1 MDLAD
6 YALRANPPYEDG
18 TAFDPT
24 AGGAGTL
31 PRSWARHFARA
42 SDRVALCD
50 ERGDEQS
57 YGALDAASRRAAG
70 RLHGAGLRAGD
81 RVLVSAAASLDL
93 VVAHVACL
101 RLGLVVVPANTAYR
115 AAELAHLVG
124 DARPRAAIADDPARI
139 DALRA
144 ADRALLCTTPALA
157 FPDAEPPAL
166 DAAAPDAPA
175 LIGYTSGTTG
185 RPKGAVLSHANLL
198 ASAESLRIAW
208 RWTAD
213 DRLVLAL
220 PLFHMHGLGV
230 GLHGTLHAGA
240 SAWLLPQFDPDAV
253 ASAIARARATLFF
266 GVPTMYHRILASG
279 NAHALRALRLCVS
292 GSAALPAD
300 QHAEFERACG
310 QRILERYGM
319 TETVMLVSNPVD
331 GERRPGTVGL
341 PLPGVEV
348 RLTQVARSEPKASED
363 HRAGSPAQIEV
374 RGPNVF
380 AGYWE
385 RPDANAE
392 AFTPDGWFRT
402 GDLGELD
409 PAGYLRITGRAKEL
423 IISGGYNVYPR
434 EVEDALRA
442 HPAIADAAVVGTPSP
457 EWGEVVTAYVEG
469 PAPPD
474 LAELRAFLADRLAP
488 YKQPRLLHA
497 VEVLPRNALGKV
509 QKHRL
514 RDGGVIGES

>member
-1 MDLAD
+1 
-6 YALRANPPYEDG
+6 
-18 TAFDPT
+18 
-24 AGGAGTL
+24 
-31 PRSWARHFARA
+31 
-42 SDRVALCD
+42 
-50 ERGDEQS
+50 
-57 YGALDAASRRAAG
+57 
-70 RLHGAGLRAGD
+70 
-81 RVLVSAAASLDL
+81 VSAAASFDL
-93 VVAHVACL
+93 VIAHVACL
-101 RLGLVVVPANTAYR
+101 RLGLAVVPANTAYR
-115 AAELAHLVG
+115 AAELLHLVS
-124 DARPRAAIADDPARI
+124 DARPRAAISDDPARAQ
-139 DALRA
+139 ALRA
-144 ADRALLCTTPALA
+144 ADPALMLLT
-157 FPDAEPPAL
+157 PELPLLDANPPPLDAVPPA
-166 DAAAPDAPA
+166 APA

-198 ASAESLRIAW
+198 ASVESLRLAW
-208 RWTAD
+208 RWTSD

-240 SAWLLPQFDPDAV
+240 STVLLPHFDPDAV
-253 ASAIARARATLFF
+253 ARAILRTDATLFF
-266 GVPTMYHRILASG
+266 GVPTMYHRIVAAG
-279 NAHALRALRLCVS
+279 NAGVLRELRLCVS

-300 QHAEFERACG
+300 LHAAFERACG

-319 TETVMLVSNPVD
+319 TETAMLVSNPVD

-348 RLTQVARSEPKASED
+348 RL
-363 HRAGSPAQIEV
+363 AGDPPQIEV

-380 AGYWE
+380 AGYWQ

-392 AFTPDGWFRT
+392 AFTADGWFRT

-442 HPAIADAAVVGTPSP
+442 HPAVADAAVVGTPSP

-474 LAELRAFLADRLAP
+474 VAELRRFLADRLAP
-488 YKQPRLLHA
+488 YKQPRLVHA
-497 VEVLPRNALGKV
+497 VEALPRNALGKV

-514 RDGGVIGES
+514 RDGFIAEEG

>member
-1 MDLAD
+1 MTGSAVHLEGGA
-6 YALRANPPYEDG
+6 
-18 TAFDPT
+18 AFDAS

-31 PRSWARHFARA
+31 PRSWARQFARA
-42 SDRVALCD
+42 PERIALLD
-50 ERGDEQS
+50 ERGGELS
-57 YGALDAASRRAAG
+57 YGALDAATRRGAG
-70 RLHGAGLRAGD
+70 RLHRAGLRAGD
-81 RVLVSAAASLDL
+81 RVLVSAVASLDL
-93 VVAHVACL
+93 AVAHVACL

-124 DARPRAAIADDPARI
+124 DARPRAAIRDDPARD

-144 ADRALLCTTPALA
+144 ADPRLRLLAPALDL
-157 FPDAEPPAL
+157 P
-166 DAAAPDAPA
+166 DAAAPPLDAAPPDSPA

-198 ASAESLRIAW
+198 ASAESLRLAW
-208 RWTAD
+208 RWTAA

-240 SAWLLPQFDPDAV
+240 SAVLVPQFEV
-253 ASAIARARATLFF
+253 ERVVRAIERFGATLFF
-266 GVPTMYHRILASG
+266 GVPTMYQRLVAA
-279 NAHALRALRLCVS
+279 NAPGALKSLRLCVS

-300 QHAEFERACG
+300 LHAAFERACR

-319 TETVMLVSNPVD
+319 TETVMLVSNPLD

-348 RLTQVARSEPKASED
+348 RLS
-363 HRAGSPAQIEV
+363 GSPAQIEV

-380 AGYWE
+380 GGYWQ

-392 AFTPDGWFRT
+392 AFTTDGWFRT

-409 PAGYLRITGRAKEL
+409 EAGYLRITGRAKEL

-442 HPAIADAAVVGTPSP
+442 HPAIADAAVVGTPSA

-469 PAPPD
+469 PAPPN
-474 LAELRAFLADRLAP
+474 LAELRTFLADRLAP
-488 YKQPRLLHA
+488 YKQPRQLHA
-497 VEVLPRNALGKV
+497 VDALPRNALGKV

-514 RDGGVIGES
+514 RDGRIHDER

>member
-1 MDLAD
+1 MGPGAVHLPEGA
-6 YALRANPPYEDG
+6 
-18 TAFDPT
+18 AFDPT
-24 AGGAGTL
+24 ADGAGTL
-31 PRSWARHFARA
+31 PRSWARHFANQSGRL
-42 SDRVALCD
+42 ALAAPSGT
-50 ERGDEQS
+50 ELT
-57 YGALDAASRRAAG
+57 YGALDAATRRAAG
-70 RLHGAGLRAGD
+70 RLHAAGLRAGD
-81 RVLVSAAASLDL
+81 RVLVSASASLEL
-93 VVAHVACL
+93 AIAHVACL

-124 DARPRAAIADDPARI
+124 DAKPRAAISDDRERDA
-139 DALRA
+139 ALRA
-144 ADRALLCTTPALA
+144 ADPALLVVTPALVL
-157 FPDAEPPAL
+157 PDADPAPL
-166 DAAAPDAPA
+166 DAAPPEAPA

-198 ASAESLRIAW
+198 ASVESLRLAW
-208 RWTAD
+208 RWVPED
-213 DRLVLAL
+213 CLVLAL

-240 SAWLLPQFDPDAV
+240 SALLLPHFHPDAV
-253 ASAIARARATLFF
+253 AREILRFDATLFF
-266 GVPTMYHRILASG
+266 GVPTMYHRLLEFG
-279 NAHALRALRLCVS
+279 NAGVLRQLRLCVS

-300 QHAEFERACG
+300 LHAVFERACG

-319 TETVMLVSNPVD
+319 TETVMLVSNPVG

-348 RLTQVARSEPKASED
+348 RL
-363 HRAGSPAQIEV
+363 AGEPAQIEV

-380 AGYWE
+380 AGYWQ

-392 AFTPDGWFRT
+392 AFTHDGWFRT

-409 PAGYLRITGRAKEL
+409 DAGYLRITGRAKEL

-442 HPAIADAAVVGTPSP
+442 HPAVADAAVVGTPSP

-469 PAPPD
+469 AAPPD
-474 LAELRAFLADRLAP
+474 LAELRRFLGDRLAS

-497 VEVLPRNALGKV
+497 VSELPRNALGKV

-514 RDGGVIGES
+514 RDGQVVDER